1 MEFYDEIKDLVE
13 NTIQSYRSIAQ
24 QYGTNHTQ
32 IKKIAIR
39 DKWKI
44 EHRISKNSNIENLPI
59 DAPHKNILGKIA
71 IRKITEIKK
80 ELGEQYSP
88 VDEPLI
94 IMCAKSYEEYID
106 LAMKVALE
114 GYTCVSV
121 KTGSTYLNPT
131 FNAYQAV
138 QKNLITVSNQL
149 GLSIAAR
156 KKLGLKF
163 DRPGQEQLSIF
174 DLARDLANTNDEDL
188 DDI

>member
-1 MEFYDEIKDLVE
+1 MENYEEIKDLVE
-13 NTIQSYRSIAQ
+13 TTKQSYRSIAER
-24 QYGTNHTQ
+24 YGTNHTQ
-32 IKKIAIR
+32 IKKIAVR
-39 DKWKI
+39 DNWKI
-44 EHRISKNSNIENLPI
+44 EHRVSKKSGSEITNL
-59 DAPHKNILGKIA
+59 DEPHNKILGRTA
-71 IRKITEIKK
+71 IRKITEIKD
-80 ELGEQYSP
+80 ELGDQYSP

-106 LAMKVALE
+106 LAMKVAKE

-174 DLARDLANTNDEDL
+174 DIAKDLANGSDEDL